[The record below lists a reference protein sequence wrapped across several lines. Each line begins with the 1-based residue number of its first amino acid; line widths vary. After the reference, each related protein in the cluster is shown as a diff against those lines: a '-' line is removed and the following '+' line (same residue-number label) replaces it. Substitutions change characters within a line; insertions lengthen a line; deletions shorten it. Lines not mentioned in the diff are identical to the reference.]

1 MLCTV
6 HDVMYDMHVT
16 HVVLQVSLSLSLYIY
31 IYIHLAIHRY
41 HVCTVDRTCE
51 YSIGILYRRLFSCV

>member
-31 IYIHLAIHRY
+31 IYIY
-41 HVCTVDRTCE
+41 
-51 YSIGILYRRLFSCV
+51 ILQYIDIMCVR